1 MKKNNKGFSL
11 VELIVVVLI
20 MAIIA
25 TALTLAVTKYVAK
38 SKKASDVNTK
48 GELIAAAQ
56 TAVTDFIGNGGSFTK
71 IGDITY
77 DTKTATWTGTDDD
90 TFKALFTDAAGSDKI
105 LAKVNSNN
113 GFLVTITVSAND
125 VFSYMCTYTDKTAI
139 TS

>member
-56 TAVTDFIGNGGSFTK
+56 TAVTDFIGNGGTLTTN
-71 IGDITY
+71 ITY
-77 DTKTATWTGTDDD
+77 DTKTKEWTGTSDE
-90 TFKALFTDAAGSDKI
+90 TFKGLFTDAAGADKI
-105 LAKVNSNN
+105 LAKVNSSN
-113 GFLVTITVSAND
+113 GFLVTITVGAND
-125 VFSYMCTYTDKTAI
+125 VFTYKCTYDDASKTEI

>member
-56 TAVTDFIGNGGSFTK
+56 TAVTDFIGNGGTITSNFT
-71 IGDITY
+71 INTNAMATAGDSVST
-77 DTKTATWTGTDDD
+77 DFGTIFR
-90 TFKALFTDAAGSDKI
+90 TAAGSDNVFS
-105 LAKVNSNN
+105 KVNSANW
-113 GFLVTITVSAND
+113 FVVTVTVTGD
-125 VFSYMCTYTDKTAI
+125 SYTYACTYNGGAAI